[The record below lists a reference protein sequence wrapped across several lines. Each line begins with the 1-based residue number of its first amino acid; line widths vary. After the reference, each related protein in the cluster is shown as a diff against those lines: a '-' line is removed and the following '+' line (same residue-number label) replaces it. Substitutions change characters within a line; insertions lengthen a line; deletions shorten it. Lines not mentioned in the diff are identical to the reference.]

1 MRIYCQK
8 CGTGID
14 YAYEKP
20 NFCTKCGFNFSPVKS
35 VVAKTI
41 PSRPNTIT
49 HSEEETEDI
58 ESLDN
63 IKNMSK
69 LDVEVSAPPDRKT
82 KFKDIIGTRSD
93 RPMEDQQTQAG
104 PIDKKEFLE
113 SFRKEAGF
121 YPSRNQDNEEE

>member
-1 MRIYCQK
+1 MKIYCQK

-20 NFCTKCGFNFSPVKS
+20 NFCTKCGFNFSPVKQS
-35 VVAKTI
+35 SAKTI
-41 PSRPNTIT
+41 PNRPKTIT
-49 HSEEETEDI
+49 HQEEDMEDI
-58 ESLDN
+58 DSLDN
-63 IKNMSK
+63 IKNMSG
-69 LDVEVSAPPDRKT
+69 LDVEVAASPDRKI

-93 RPMEDQQTQAG
+93 KPAEEQGTQAG
-104 PIDKKEFLE
+104 PVDKKEFLE